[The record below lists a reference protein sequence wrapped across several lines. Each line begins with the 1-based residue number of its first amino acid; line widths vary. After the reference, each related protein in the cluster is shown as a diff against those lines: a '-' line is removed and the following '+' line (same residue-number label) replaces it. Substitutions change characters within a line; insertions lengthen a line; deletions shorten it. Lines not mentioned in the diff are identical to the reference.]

1 MLDAL
6 LVVYPISGTSE
17 QGHISEGLRGY
28 FGDLMRSIDGTAGG
42 RLCPRGQGPRTGWRQ
57 DRTLREGFGAPCQ
70 LQACRGTG
78 ARPKGAGPTSLASHF
93 DLRTILS
100 LHFCDASQF
109 PCLVTV
115 SPFSPVAHLLL
126 PTGRELMIGIKVK
139 SWVQISALSLAPS
152 GHYSHG

>member
-1 MLDAL
+1 MGMQGNTRAL
-6 LVVYPISGTSE
+6 GARGRE
-17 QGHISEGLRGY
+17 Q
-28 FGDLMRSIDGTAGG
+28 AGG
-42 RLCPRGQGPRTGWRQ
+42 RIELAGKGLG
-57 DRTLREGFGAPCQ
+57 EPCQ
-70 LQACRGTG
+70 LQACGGTS

-100 LHFCDASQF
+100 LQFGDASQF

-126 PTGRELMIGIKVK
+126 PTGRELTIGIKIK

-152 GHYSHG
+152 GHCSRG